1 MKKKTRMPVTIPLD
15 YDGSYSD
22 VIQDFTNLMNE
33 ATGENTL
40 VDISLKG
47 YVTIKF
53 ESETE
58 PKVETRP
65 IINLDALYRGDYIN
79 NILK

>member
-22 VIQDFTNLMNE
+22 VIQDFINLMNE
-33 ATGENTL
+33 ATRKNTL

-53 ESETE
+53 ESEVE
-58 PKVETRP
+58 PKVEIRP
-65 IINLDALYRGDYIN
+65 ELNLDALYRGDYMK
-79 NILK
+79 NIMK